1 MNYFHWQKWIGE
13 CGKLGMNC
21 RTVGEMLRK
30 ENGCWAA
37 PASLTQSPSLNMSTI
52 YVSIFLVS
60 GIPSSDLHH
69 LSLKLFFSTV
79 QTVACTWTPVGFKI
93 HWSYFSWLLT
103 HLNFLLPPFTGL
115 YCMIHHC
122 KDAFGFTPC
131 LSFTLSCS
139 SGKNPH
145 LVQLSYFS
153 CLSLCIWPWLEMSMQ
168 PSHFL
173 SLNSRPL
180 MSCSR
185 CPAVQPCSLSSLAL
199 PLSSCLHPHSLL
211 IILLLIS
218 LRK

>member
-1 MNYFHWQKWIGE
+1 MSYFHWQKWIGE

-93 HWSYFSWLLT
+93 RWSYFSWLLT

-131 LSFTLSCS
+131 LSLCHA
-139 SGKNPH
+139 H
-145 LVQLSYFS
+145 LAKIPILFN
-153 CLSLCIWPWLEMSMQ
+153 LAI
-168 PSHFL
+168 
-173 SLNSRPL
+173 
-180 MSCSR
+180 
-185 CPAVQPCSLSSLAL
+185 SLAC
-199 PLSSCLHPHSLL
+199 PYVSDHGWRWACSH
-211 IILLLIS
+211 LIS
-218 LRK
+218 SP